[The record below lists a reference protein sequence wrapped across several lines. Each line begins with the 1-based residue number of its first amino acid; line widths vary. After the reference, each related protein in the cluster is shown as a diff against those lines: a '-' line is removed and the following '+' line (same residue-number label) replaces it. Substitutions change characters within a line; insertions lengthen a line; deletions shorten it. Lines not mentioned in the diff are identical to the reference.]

1 MHGIFTN
8 ICPKNHP
15 NVRKYTSTMEH
26 MGITGYQTVMSHWWS
41 RGCFFLDLPLGAPS
55 GALCGDVQMSRAVA
69 REKSGR
75 RAMWEKMAAINLK
88 FGDD

>member
-1 MHGIFTN
+1 MEYLPTFALKITQMYVN
-8 ICPKNHP
+8 IPAP
-15 NVRKYTSTMEH
+15 
-26 MGITGYQTVMSHWWS
+26 WS
-41 RGCFFLDLPLGAPS
+41 IWVLQDTRLSWVIGGPRGCFFFDLPLGAPS